1 MVTLVDFGQRRGN
14 GRAFTSL
21 EDALWSR
28 VIPGAGGCLIHD
40 HGPSS
45 DGYGRVSFG
54 GQRKKAHRVAWEL
67 AHGEIPPGL
76 ELDHRPTCDKRCVN
90 VRHLTLLTR
99 SAHQTLT
106 MTRPEERPKHMHEYV
121 EKCLVKG
128 CSSKPYGRGM
138 CSTHYQRVARRG
150 WESPTSRTR
159 KEV

>member
-28 VIPGAGGCLIHD
+28 VIPGAGGCLIHA
-40 HGPSS
+40 HNPGS

-67 AHGEIPPGL
+67 KHGEISSGL

-90 VRHLTLLTR
+90 TDHLTLLTR
-99 SAHQTLT
+99 SAHQKLT
-106 MTRPEERPKHMHEYV
+106 MRRPEERPAHMHPYV
-121 EKCLVKG
+121 EQCTLPG
-128 CSSKPYGRGM
+128 CSGKTYGNGLCQLHWQQDYRARNKRGI
-138 CSTHYQRVARRG
+138 SHG
-150 WESPTSRTR
+150 GHSL
-159 KEV
+159 